1 MTRDQAFPSK
11 YLKAADL
18 KGKPFTVTIDRA
30 PFEMLKGLDGEEQH
44 KTVLH
49 FRGTEKMMPLN
60 STNWDSVAEITGCP
74 DSDDW
79 PGQRI
84 ELYPTKTHLGGKQVD
99 CIRIRRPAS
108 NGSMQVQAQRP
119 SNFVDRGDYKISRP
133 PQAAPAELSDD
144 GDEIPF

>member
-18 KGKPFTVTIDRA
+18 KGKPCIVTIESA

-49 FRGTEKMMPLN
+49 FKGSEKMMPLN

-79 PGQRI
+79 PGKRI

-99 CIRIRRPAS
+99 CIRIRMPS
-108 NGSMQVQAQRP
+108 NGL
-119 SNFVDRGDYKISRP
+119 
-133 PQAAPAELSDD
+133 QAAPRRMSATEQQPQWKSSSGPPPLRPGHDNV
-144 GDEIPF
+144 GIGYGAG